1 MTVADL
7 ASTYLERREQ
17 DWNAFAASSADL
29 PDYWAWWED
38 YSAGWRIPIQF
49 LQPLGSEFAEQ
60 FKPLGK
66 LMEQLGELD
75 EVVVPPLA
83 WVHMSYIH
91 IGFLR
96 PTDVMWSQ
104 VESFYV
110 NAAPRIRRVEP
121 FTMQVGGL
129 SISEDGRIYVGMDDG
144 GTYRE
149 LRRQIALGVPFI
161 TQKMK
166 DDPLITAEGDTF
178 VPTMDIGFT
187 TGTGSRQRLIELLEE
202 HRSIDLGEVSPPA
215 MKLARLPIQPYD
227 HYLDLDVVAE
237 VPLLGADHRKGYHN

>member
-1 MTVADL
+1 MTVSDL
-7 ASTYLERREQ
+7 ASTYLEQRER
-17 DWNAFAASSADL
+17 DWDAFATSSSDL
-29 PDYWAWWED
+29 PDYWGWWED

-49 LQPLGSEFAEQ
+49 LQPLGSEFTAQFAPLAE
-60 FKPLGK
+60 

-75 EVVVPPLA
+75 EVVVPPVE

-91 IGFLR
+91 VGFLR

-129 SISEDGRIYVGMDDG
+129 SVSEDGRIYIGMDDG

-149 LRRQIALGVPFI
+149 LRRQIGLGVPFI

-166 DDPLITAEGDTF
+166 DDPLVTA
-178 VPTMDIGFT
+178 P
-187 TGTGSRQRLIELLEE
+187 
-202 HRSIDLGEVSPPA
+202 
-215 MKLARLPIQPYD
+215 
-227 HYLDLDVVAE
+227 VADSA
-237 VPLLGADHRKGYHN
+237 VRPLFGY

>member
-1 MTVADL
+1 MTAIDL
-7 ASTYLERREQ
+7 APTYLEQRER
-17 DWNAFAASSADL
+17 DWAAFADSSADL
-29 PDYWAWWED
+29 PDYWKWWED

-49 LQPLGSEFAEQ
+49 LQPLGAEFTTQLA
-60 FKPLGK
+60 PLGE

-75 EVVVPPLA
+75 EVVVPSLE
-83 WVHMSYIH
+83 WVHMTYLH

-121 FTMQVGGL
+121 FTMQLGGL
-129 SISEDGRIYVGMDDG
+129 SISEDGRIYIGMDDG

-149 LRRQIALGVPFI
+149 LRRQIGLGVPFI

-166 DDPLITAEGDTF
+166 DDPLITPEGDAF

-187 TGTGSRQRLIELLEE
+187 TGSGSRQRLVEFLEA
-202 HRSIDLGEVSPPA
+202 HRSIDLGDVSPPM

-227 HYLDLDVVAE
+227 HYLDIDVVAE
-237 VPLLGADHRKGYHN
+237 IPLLGADYRKGYRN